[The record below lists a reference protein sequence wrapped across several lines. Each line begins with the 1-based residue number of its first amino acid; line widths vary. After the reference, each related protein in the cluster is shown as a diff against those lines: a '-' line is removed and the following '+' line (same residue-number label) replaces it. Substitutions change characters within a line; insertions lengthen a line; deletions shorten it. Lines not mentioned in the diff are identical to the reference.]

1 MKILEKDISP
11 TKRNYLKIET
21 SGLSK
26 DMDTIVSIGIVKKY
40 SQTMKIFYIENF
52 KDEEKLLREVL
63 PIIEEKNFVTYSGKY
78 FDLPFLKAKYDFY
91 FSRDININLEDL
103 QEFTK
108 NYNFIFKLPSH
119 SNKTLLKDF
128 VKDYDNNKNKYE
140 GIKIKSLFKKHIEGD
155 EKALDK
161 ILEYSFESIKN
172 LIKLDE
178 NIKKT
183 FKNKIELESSNSKF
197 YIEKIK
203 ILGNSIIIKG
213 STTYKSEYFSTNHT
227 YTLEIFNN
235 IKNYSLLDLKEDHK
249 YFEIKIN
256 TEDGFYDKD
265 NKCYYL
271 VKNNL
276 PFEIKN
282 ISKIK
287 SPSKIL
293 ILYYKNHIFENQKEI
308 CKKILDYELE
318 NKN

>member
-91 FSRDININLEDL
+91 FSKDIDFKIIDL
-103 QEFTK
+103 QEISK
-108 NYNFIFKLPSH
+108 KYNFIYKLPSH
-119 SNKTLLKDF
+119 SNKILIKEF
-128 VKDYDNNKNKYE
+128 VKESNSNKKEYQ
-140 GIKIKSLFKKHIEGD
+140 GIKIKSLFKNFIEG
-155 EKALDK
+155 ENHAMASIIEYTFNSLDNLVK
-161 ILEYSFESIKN
+161 LYESFRED
-172 LIKLDE
+172 L
-178 NIKKT
+178 
-183 FKNKIELESSNSKF
+183 KNKIRIDISDSVFFMENF
-197 YIEKIK
+197 K
-203 ILGNSIIIKG
+203 ILGNIIEISGKTSYNKDYFATNSI
-213 STTYKSEYFSTNHT
+213 
-227 YTLEIFNN
+227 YTLEILNQEKKESFLELEE
-235 IKNYSLLDLKEDHK
+235 YSKSFIL
-249 YFEIKIN
+249 KIN
-256 TEDGFYDKD
+256 TEDGLYDEN
-265 NKCYYL
+265 NKCFYL
-271 VKNNL
+271 LKKDL
-276 PFEIKN
+276 AFEINNK
-282 ISKIK
+282 SKIK

-318 NKN
+318 SKN

>member
-63 PIIEEKNFVTYSGKY
+63 PIIEEKNFVTYSGKS
-78 FDLPFLKAKYDFY
+78 FDFPFLKAKYDFY
-91 FSRDININLEDL
+91 FSRDIDMKLEDL

-108 NYNFIFKLPSH
+108 KYNFIFKLSSH

-172 LIKLDE
+172 LIKLHE

-197 YIEKIK
+197 YMEEFK

-308 CKKILDYELE
+308 CKKILDYEFE
-318 NKN
+318 K